1 MFHPSGDYS
10 VLTSEAP
17 SAGPALLAAL
27 EIVSRLNITP
37 STPSFTRYHR
47 VTEAL
52 RLSLQRFSLLGDP
65 LSVPAVSNDTAEMLS
80 EAALAEM
87 SRLVNDS
94 GVVASS
100 ALPALETPA
109 ATQVSVVDN
118 EELYVS
124 VVR

>member
-1 MFHPSGDYS
+1 M
-10 VLTSEAP
+10 LTSEAP
-17 SAGPALLAAL
+17 SAGPALLTAL
-27 EIVSRLNITP
+27 EVVSRLNITP
-37 STPSFTRYHR
+37 STPAVTRYHR

-52 RLSLQRFSLLGDP
+52 RVSQQRFSRLGDP

-87 SRLVNDS
+87 SRLVTDG

-100 ALPALETPA
+100 ALPALDTPA
-109 ATQVSVVDN
+109 ATHVSVVDN